1 VRRSSDEI
9 LDVSTALRAA
19 ATDRVLALL
28 RRRDPLMTDSSAR
41 DGSQSR
47 RPDAGL
53 PAGSPSSIPAG
64 DAPAASSAPAATG
77 WRAIVARFQT
87 PSWARAAWQ
96 FTSTLLAYLGTWALL
111 LWLVNVSWWLL
122 VPLVPLASL
131 LLVRLFIVFHDCGH
145 GSFFPSKTA
154 NDLVGAFTGM
164 LTFTPYRHWRGEHA
178 IHHGSTGDLDR
189 RGIGDVWTMTVR
201 EYLEA
206 TRWKRFAYRIAR
218 NPFVLFVLAPF
229 VVFVFWQ
236 RLPRS
241 TAPVR
246 EKWSVWTTNVALLA
260 MVLGMGWLFGFW
272 TFVILQ
278 ALVMAA
284 AGAVGVWLFYL
295 QHQFEEAYWERG
307 DQWDYVKAALQGS
320 SFLMLPKVL
329 QWFSGNIGFHHI
341 HHLSPRIPNYH
352 LERCHASDPL
362 FQQVRPMTLRSS
374 LKSLWLRLW
383 DEESQRLVSFAHLR
397 RLRHVRMS

>member
-1 VRRSSDEI
+1 
-9 LDVSTALRAA
+9 
-19 ATDRVLALL
+19 
-28 RRRDPLMTDSSAR
+28 
-41 DGSQSR
+41 
-47 RPDAGL
+47 
-53 PAGSPSSIPAG
+53 
-64 DAPAASSAPAATG
+64 
-77 WRAIVARFQT
+77 
-87 PSWARAAWQ
+87 
-96 FTSTLLAYLGTWALL
+96 
-111 LWLVNVSWWLL
+111 
-122 VPLVPLASL
+122 
-131 LLVRLFIVFHDCGH
+131 
-145 GSFFPSKTA
+145 
-154 NDLVGAFTGM
+154 
-164 LTFTPYRHWRGEHA
+164 
-178 IHHGSTGDLDR
+178 
-189 RGIGDVWTMTVR
+189 MTVR

-206 TRWKRFAYRIAR
+206 TRWTRFAYRIAR
-218 NPFVLFVLAPF
+218 TPFVLFGLAPF

-260 MVLGMGWLFGFW
+260 MVLGMGWLVGFW

-278 ALVMAA
+278 AIVMAV

-383 DEESQRLVSFAHLR
+383 DEDSQRLVSFAHLR